1 VSKPGPSDIGVYCV
15 IAILTT
21 LVVVS
26 IGSPAAGHSVGLS
39 YNPPAVADGQL
50 YVTSADG
57 HLYALERDGEPRWTV
72 NASAEITTSATVDG
86 DTVLFGTGDGR
97 LLAVARGDG
106 TVRWER
112 QLAAGDVT
120 SVAVG
125 TRRIYVG
132 SDSGVVAVD
141 REGSVIWEFETEGF
155 LAAPVVANG
164 HGVYVA
170 ASSTQARE
178 GTLSALD
185 PRGNVRWV
193 RETNDTV
200 EQVAAG
206 DRTVYHTAGG
216 RVVATATNGSHRWT
230 VELSRVISQPVV
242 RDGRVVVG
250 TIGGTVAAISDGA
263 VVWRYRT
270 DLPVAPTVAG
280 ETVYATTPTGVVA
293 LRNGTKQWDR
303 SIGTTVLEPPTVGK
317 HVYVGTQMNR
327 TYAVTEGGSFAWTNR
342 YSTTTADVPWADGH
356 AAPEFWNPRGSV
368 TRVVGPD
375 GDVRTQ
381 RTGGVSGLGTVAA
394 VVVGIGLSV
403 ATIGYGLRRRRERA
417 SENR

>member
-1 VSKPGPSDIGVYCV
+1 MSKPRLSGIGGYCV

-86 DTVLFGTGDGR
+86 DSVLFGTGDGR
-97 LLAVARGDG
+97 LIAVARSDG

-112 QLAAGDVT
+112 QLAADDVT
-120 SVAVG
+120 SIAVG
-125 TRRIYVG
+125 ARQIYVG
-132 SDSGVVAVD
+132 SDSSIVAVD
-141 REGSVIWEFETEGF
+141 RAGSVAWEFETDGF
-155 LAAPVVANG
+155 LAAPVVAND

-170 ASSTQARE
+170 ASSTQARK

-185 PRGNVRWV
+185 PRGNVRWA
-193 RETNDTV
+193 RETNDTI
-200 EQVAAG
+200 EQVAVG
-206 DRTVYHTAGG
+206 DGAVYHTAGG

-280 ETVYATTPTGVVA
+280 ETVYATTPTSVVA
-293 LRNGTKQWDR
+293 IRNGTKQWER

-327 TYAVTEGGSFAWTNR
+327 TYAVTEGGSFAWINR

-375 GDVRTQ
+375 GDVRTR
-381 RTGGVSGLGTVAA
+381 RTSGSSTLSILAA
-394 VVVGIGLSV
+394 VGV
-403 ATIGYGLRRRRERA
+403 AFVLFGVTLTYGLHRRRD
-417 SENR
+417 